1 MGDREG
7 ARKTF
12 EALGS
17 LLRHRLAESTT
28 PTDRTPLL
36 RELADLHTR
45 HLGQGKGA
53 IPFLEEL
60 HRTHPGDLSVAN
72 RLCGLLLENGRAV
85 DAIPLLLARIAR
97 TADPLDARAD
107 RLELASIYL
116 STEGGTDRARSLYRT
131 LLEADPADADAL
143 EALIAVELRD
153 GNWAAAVDGL
163 AYKIDL
169 VHESE
174 RPILYRTM
182 AEILQ
187 RHLGDPERAA
197 NCLAQAMVLEPTNPD
212 IMQALSEAYD
222 ALGRQRD
229 LLDLLRHRA
238 KSTDDSKVRVLL
250 YERMIDLLEGPL
262 QHAAAAEEVRG
273 ELEQEQRA
281 ARERALDDRALSSP
295 TEELTGTDILLDDP

>member
-1 MGDREG
+1 
-7 ARKTF
+7 
-12 EALGS
+12 
-17 LLRHRLAESTT
+17 
-28 PTDRTPLL
+28 
-36 RELADLHTR
+36 
-45 HLGQGKGA
+45 
-53 IPFLEEL
+53 
-60 HRTHPGDLSVAN
+60 
-72 RLCGLLLENGRAV
+72 
-85 DAIPLLLARIAR
+85 
-97 TADPLDARAD
+97 ADPLDARAD